1 MTVEE
6 LKTYLEENG
15 FEVRKTKW
23 GLSSIIYEVFYSN
36 GLYIFGCITD
46 TYIIPSKLTAGKE
59 HPNDEFYNNI
69 IESRFFD
76 LRKNIKELDQQKLER
91 MITEWK
97 EQLEFLL
104 LFLKKQRMYRKI
116 KSIKGD
122 FE

>member
-23 GLSSIIYEVFYSN
+23 KLSSILYEVFYSN
-36 GLYIFGCITD
+36 GLYIFCCITD

-59 HPNDEFYNNI
+59 YPNDEFYNNI
-69 IESRFFD
+69 IESRHFD
-76 LRKNIKELDQQKLER
+76 LRRNIKELDQQKLER
-91 MITEWK
+91 LITEWK
-97 EQLEFLL
+97 DQLDFLL
-104 LFLKKQRMYRKI
+104 LFLKKQKMYKKI
-116 KSIKGD
+116 KSMNGD